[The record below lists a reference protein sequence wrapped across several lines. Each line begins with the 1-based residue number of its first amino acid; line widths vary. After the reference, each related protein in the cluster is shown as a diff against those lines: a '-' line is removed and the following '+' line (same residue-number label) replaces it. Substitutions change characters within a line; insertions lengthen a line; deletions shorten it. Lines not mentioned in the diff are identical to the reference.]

1 MGIASLIL
9 GIISIF
15 IGIIPILGIFA
26 FIPAIVGLIIGII
39 DLINRKNKGRKKALT
54 ITGIIT
60 CSIALVFIAIWAV
73 IIGVASSSYQLK
85 ETLNNLE
92 NNTTVNTT
100 TTNTTVQK
108 KSY

>member
-9 GIISIF
+9 GIISIL

-26 FIPAIVGLIIGII
+26 FIPAIVGLVVGII
-39 DLINRKNKGRKKALT
+39 DLINRKNRGKKKAVT
-54 ITGIIT
+54 ITGILT
-60 CSIALVFIAIWAV
+60 CSIAVVFIAIWAV
-73 IIGVASSSYQLK
+73 IIGVASSSNQLK

-92 NNTTVNTT
+92 NNSTVNT
-100 TTNTTVQK
+100 TTNTTVPK